1 MSQFK
6 RLLIASTWFQVIW
19 FVAVVGS
26 EQWQWLTLA
35 CLLIT
40 LGLSARLRA
49 IVWQKWLLL
58 TGIGIGIDM
67 VNLHLGI
74 LIFDTRFLPLWLIVL
89 WAMFMWY
96 AQFLVPVVSRYPL
109 ALVSLIG
116 GLAGSLSYLAGYKLG
131 AVQLGYS
138 IPFTFTWL
146 FFVWAAITALC
157 IRSLQDEEAR
167 MG

>member
-40 LGLSARLRA
+40 LGLSARLSA
-49 IVWQKWLLL
+49 IVWQKRLVL
-58 TGIGIGIDM
+58 TLTAIPVDE
-67 VNLHLGI
+67 LSLRLAI
-74 LIFDTRFLPLWLIVL
+74 LIHDARCRVLWLIVL

-138 IPFTFTWL
+138 MPFTFTWL

-167 MG
+167 VG